1 MSSSSSASCNVSG
14 SSNSSESMKDP
25 YPLWK
30 FVVKGDKISGG
41 GGNYNWKCNFCG
53 EVKNGSYTRV
63 KAHLLGEQGKGIQTC
78 NKVKI
83 DDLAKLRSLHRESE
97 DYKKSLLPKV
107 PPFSNE
113 PISSH
118 TSTEATSMR
127 LGSFDNVKKRKS
139 KNTISDAFNVKSRD
153 HLDSEI
159 ARMFYT
165 GGLPFNLA
173 RNPYYVSSYT
183 MAANSNLSGYKPPGY
198 NKLRTTLLCKET
210 ENVDRLLQP
219 MKATWKTKGVSIVSD
234 GWSDPQRRP
243 LINIMI
249 ASETGPMFMKAIDCS
264 GEIKDKDF
272 IATLLSEVID
282 EIGDQNVVQ
291 IITDNASNCKAAGE
305 LVEGRYPH
313 IYWTPCVVHTLN
325 LAMKSIC
332 AAKNVLNNVEVYD
345 ECNWITEVHA
355 DALFIK
361 NYIMNHSMRL
371 SMFNKFSP
379 LKLLCIADTRFASIV
394 CMLKRLKL
402 LKTSLQS
409 MVISENWSLY
419 KDDRRGQA
427 SHVREK
433 ILDEIWWEKVDYI
446 LDFTRPIY
454 EMIRVCDTD
463 KSSLHLVYER
473 WDIMVQKVKDA
484 IYKKE
489 GKLDYEQSTFFNVV
503 KGILSSRWSKGSTPL
518 HSLAHSLNPRF
529 YTEEWLNEV
538 PGRVA
543 PNADNEISTQRL
555 QCFRRLF
562 QSPDERFKINTEF
575 AIFSQKSEGIFLNI
589 DCMHDMALMDAKNW
603 WATYGSQVPMLQG
616 LAYKL
621 LGQPS
626 SSSCSERNWSTYKFI
641 NSCTRNKLT
650 PKRAQDLVYIH
661 NNLRLLSRR
670 SEEYTKGRSK
680 LWDVGGDEHDNLGE
694 VGILE
699 MAELSL
705 DEPEMENMIF
715 DDVLGDGEE

>member
-1 MSSSSSASCNVSG
+1 MASSSSTSCNVSG
-14 SSNSSESMKDP
+14 SSNSSKSMKDP

-30 FVVKGDKISGG
+30 FVVKGDRISGG

-63 KAHLLGEQGKGIQTC
+63 KAHLLGEQRKGIQTC

-83 DDLAKLRSLHRESE
+83 DDLAKLRKFHRESK

-113 PISSH
+113 LISSH
-118 TSTEATSMR
+118 TSTEATSVR
-127 LGSFDNVKKRKS
+127 LDSSDNVKKRKS
-139 KNTISDAFNVKSRD
+139 NNTIFDAFNMKSRD

-165 GGLPFNLA
+165 GGCLLILLETL
-173 RNPYYVSSYT
+173 T
-183 MAANSNLSGYKPPGY
+183 M
-198 NKLRTTLLCKET
+198 
-210 ENVDRLLQP
+210 LLQP
-219 MKATWKTKGVSIVSD
+219 IKATWKTKGVNIVSD

-291 IITDNASNCKAAGE
+291 IIKDNASNCKATGE
-305 LVEGRYPH
+305 LVEG
-313 IYWTPCVVHTLN
+313 
-325 LAMKSIC
+325 
-332 AAKNVLNNVEVYD
+332 
-345 ECNWITEVHA
+345 
-355 DALFIK
+355 
-361 NYIMNHSMRL
+361 
-371 SMFNKFSP
+371 
-379 LKLLCIADTRFASIV
+379 
-394 CMLKRLKL
+394 
-402 LKTSLQS
+402 
-409 MVISENWSLY
+409 
-419 KDDRRGQA
+419 
-427 SHVREK
+427 
-433 ILDEIWWEKVDYI
+433 
-446 LDFTRPIY
+446 
-454 EMIRVCDTD
+454 
-463 KSSLHLVYER
+463 R

-489 GKLDYEQSTFFNVV
+489 GKLDYEESTFFNVV
-503 KGILSSRWSKGSTPL
+503 KGILSSRWSKGSTLL

-543 PNADNEISTQRL
+543 PNADNEIFTQRL
-555 QCFRRLF
+555 QCFQKLF

-589 DCMHDMALMDAKNW
+589 DCMHDMVLMDAKNW
-603 WATYGSQVPMLQG
+603 WAVMVP
-616 LAYKL
+616 K
-621 LGQPS
+621 
-626 SSSCSERNWSTYKFI
+626 
-641 NSCTRNKLT
+641 NKLT

-699 MAELSL
+699 MTELSL

>member
-1 MSSSSSASCNVSG
+1 MSSSGSSASASCNVSG
-14 SSNSSESMKDP
+14 SSNSSESNKDP

-63 KAHLLGEQGKGIQTC
+63 KAHLLCETGKGIQTC
-78 NKVKI
+78 NKVNI
-83 DDLAKLRSLHRESE
+83 DDLAKLRKLHRESE
-97 DYKKSLLPKV
+97 DFKKSLLPKV

-118 TSTEATSMR
+118 TSTEATSVR
-127 LGSFDNVKKRKS
+127 LGSSDNVKKRKS
-139 KNTISDAFNVKSRD
+139 NNTISNAFNMKSRD
-153 HLDSEI
+153 QLDSEI

-165 GGLPFNLA
+165 RGLPFNLA

-183 MAANSNLSGYKPPGY
+183 IAANSNLSGYKPPRY
-198 NKLRTTLLCKET
+198 NKLRTTLLCKEK

-219 MKATWKTKGVSIVSD
+219 IKATWKTKGVSIVSD

-345 ECNWITEVHA
+345 ECHWITEVHA

-433 ILDEIWWEKVDYI
+433 ILDEIWWDKVDYI

-454 EMIRVCDTD
+454 DMIRVCDTD

-473 WDIMVQKVKDA
+473 WDIMVQGVKDA

-489 GKLDYEQSTFFNVV
+489 DFTRKNGLMRSQDELLQVPTMKFPHKDYNV
-503 KGILSSRWSKGSTPL
+503 
-518 HSLAHSLNPRF
+518 
-529 YTEEWLNEV
+529 
-538 PGRVA
+538 
-543 PNADNEISTQRL
+543 
-555 QCFRRLF
+555 FRRLF

-589 DCMHDMALMDAKNW
+589 DCMYDMALMDAKNW
-603 WATYGSQVPMLQG
+603 WATYGSQVPMLQN

-641 NSCTRNKLT
+641 HSCTRNKFT

-705 DEPEMENMIF
+705 DEPEMESMIF
-715 DDVLGDGEE
+715 DDVLDGKE

>member
-1 MSSSSSASCNVSG
+1 MPLTVAPITAVASPAAAGPDHHSVHRRFVAYSLLSLSHRDTDFTRRSLFVLSHHPSVASHQSTRPPPGMSSSSSASCNVSG
-14 SSNSSESMKDP
+14 SSNSSESMKDL

-198 NKLRTTLLCKET
+198 IKLRTTLLCKET

-219 MKATWKTKGVSIVSD
+219 MKATWKT
-234 GWSDPQRRP
+234 
-243 LINIMI
+243 
-249 ASETGPMFMKAIDCS
+249 KAIDCS

-305 LVEGRYPH
+305 LVE
-313 IYWTPCVVHTLN
+313 
-325 LAMKSIC
+325 
-332 AAKNVLNNVEVYD
+332 AKNVLNNVEVYD
-345 ECNWITEVHA
+345 ECHWITEVHA
-355 DALFIK
+355 DAL
-361 NYIMNHSMRL
+361 
-371 SMFNKFSP
+371 
-379 LKLLCIADTRFASIV
+379 
-394 CMLKRLKL
+394 LKL

-529 YTEEWLNEV
+529 YTEKWLNEV

-641 NSCTRNKLT
+641 HSCTRNKLT

-699 MAELSL
+699 MTELSL

>member
-14 SSNSSESMKDP
+14 SSNSSESMKDL

-30 FVVKGDKISGG
+30 FVVK
-41 GGNYNWKCNFCG
+41 
-53 EVKNGSYTRV
+53 
-63 KAHLLGEQGKGIQTC
+63 GEQGKGIQTC

-198 NKLRTTLLCKET
+198 NKLKTTLLCKET

-219 MKATWKTKGVSIVSD
+219 MKATWKTKGVSIISD

-332 AAKNVLNNVEVYD
+332 AAKNVLNNFEVYY
-345 ECNWITEVHA
+345 ECHWITEVHA

-361 NYIMNHSMRL
+361 N
-371 SMFNKFSP
+371 
-379 LKLLCIADTRFASIV
+379 
-394 CMLKRLKL
+394 
-402 LKTSLQS
+402 
-409 MVISENWSLY
+409 
-419 KDDRRGQA
+419 
-427 SHVREK
+427 
-433 ILDEIWWEKVDYI
+433 
-446 LDFTRPIY
+446 
-454 EMIRVCDTD
+454 
-463 KSSLHLVYER
+463 
-473 WDIMVQKVKDA
+473 
-484 IYKKE
+484 
-489 GKLDYEQSTFFNVV
+489 
-503 KGILSSRWSKGSTPL
+503 
-518 HSLAHSLNPRF
+518 
-529 YTEEWLNEV
+529 
-538 PGRVA
+538 
-543 PNADNEISTQRL
+543 
-555 QCFRRLF
+555 
-562 QSPDERFKINTEF
+562 
-575 AIFSQKSEGIFLNI
+575 
-589 DCMHDMALMDAKNW
+589 
-603 WATYGSQVPMLQG
+603 
-616 LAYKL
+616 
-621 LGQPS
+621 
-626 SSSCSERNWSTYKFI
+626 
-641 NSCTRNKLT
+641 
-650 PKRAQDLVYIH
+650 
-661 NNLRLLSRR
+661 
-670 SEEYTKGRSK
+670 
-680 LWDVGGDEHDNLGE
+680 
-694 VGILE
+694 
-699 MAELSL
+699 
-705 DEPEMENMIF
+705 
-715 DDVLGDGEE
+715 

>member
-14 SSNSSESMKDP
+14 SSNSSESMKDL

-183 MAANSNLSGYKPPGY
+183 MAANSNLSGYKPPEY

-291 IITDNASNCKAAGE
+291 IITNNASNCKAAGE
-305 LVEGRYPH
+305 LVVGRYPH

-345 ECNWITEVHA
+345 ECHWITEVHA

-427 SHVREK
+427 SH
-433 ILDEIWWEKVDYI
+433 
-446 LDFTRPIY
+446 
-454 EMIRVCDTD
+454 
-463 KSSLHLVYER
+463 
-473 WDIMVQKVKDA
+473 
-484 IYKKE
+484 
-489 GKLDYEQSTFFNVV
+489 
-503 KGILSSRWSKGSTPL
+503 
-518 HSLAHSLNPRF
+518 
-529 YTEEWLNEV
+529 
-538 PGRVA
+538 
-543 PNADNEISTQRL
+543 
-555 QCFRRLF
+555 
-562 QSPDERFKINTEF
+562 
-575 AIFSQKSEGIFLNI
+575 
-589 DCMHDMALMDAKNW
+589 
-603 WATYGSQVPMLQG
+603 G
-616 LAYKL
+616 L
-621 LGQPS
+621 
-626 SSSCSERNWSTYKFI
+626 
-641 NSCTRNKLT
+641 
-650 PKRAQDLVYIH
+650 
-661 NNLRLLSRR
+661 
-670 SEEYTKGRSK
+670 
-680 LWDVGGDEHDNLGE
+680 
-694 VGILE
+694 
-699 MAELSL
+699 
-705 DEPEMENMIF
+705 
-715 DDVLGDGEE
+715 

>member
-1 MSSSSSASCNVSG
+1 MPYSSSLSPRPSATHRRADNRRRFTCCCWSRPSLSSPSLRRLQPTFTETQTSLAARCSSSATTPVSPATSPPDHHQVSGCRCSSSATSPPPSTVRRHSPATSPPPGMSSSSSASCNVSG
-14 SSNSSESMKDP
+14 SSNSSESMKDL

-63 KAHLLGEQGKGIQTC
+63 KAHLLSEQGKGIQTC

-183 MAANSNLSGYKPPGY
+183 MVANSNLSGYKPPGY

-219 MKATWKTKGVSIVSD
+219 MKATWKTKGVRIVSD

-282 EIGDQNVVQ
+282 
-291 IITDNASNCKAAGE
+291 
-305 LVEGRYPH
+305 
-313 IYWTPCVVHTLN
+313 
-325 LAMKSIC
+325 
-332 AAKNVLNNVEVYD
+332 
-345 ECNWITEVHA
+345 
-355 DALFIK
+355 F
-361 NYIMNHSMRL
+361 
-371 SMFNKFSP
+371 
-379 LKLLCIADTRFASIV
+379 
-394 CMLKRLKL
+394 
-402 LKTSLQS
+402 
-409 MVISENWSLY
+409 
-419 KDDRRGQA
+419 
-427 SHVREK
+427 
-433 ILDEIWWEKVDYI
+433 
-446 LDFTRPIY
+446 
-454 EMIRVCDTD
+454 
-463 KSSLHLVYER
+463 
-473 WDIMVQKVKDA
+473 
-484 IYKKE
+484 
-489 GKLDYEQSTFFNVV
+489 
-503 KGILSSRWSKGSTPL
+503 
-518 HSLAHSLNPRF
+518 
-529 YTEEWLNEV
+529 
-538 PGRVA
+538 
-543 PNADNEISTQRL
+543 
-555 QCFRRLF
+555 
-562 QSPDERFKINTEF
+562 
-575 AIFSQKSEGIFLNI
+575 
-589 DCMHDMALMDAKNW
+589 
-603 WATYGSQVPMLQG
+603 
-616 LAYKL
+616 
-621 LGQPS
+621 
-626 SSSCSERNWSTYKFI
+626 
-641 NSCTRNKLT
+641 
-650 PKRAQDLVYIH
+650 
-661 NNLRLLSRR
+661 
-670 SEEYTKGRSK
+670 
-680 LWDVGGDEHDNLGE
+680 
-694 VGILE
+694 
-699 MAELSL
+699 
-705 DEPEMENMIF
+705 
-715 DDVLGDGEE
+715 

>member
-1 MSSSSSASCNVSG
+1 MAGVVFVVDLDRINDFGGLVGGGGCCQGKGKWSRWLVGGGGGGLGGGGDGGMSSSSSASCNVSG
-14 SSNSSESMKDP
+14 SSNSFESMKDP

-30 FVVKGDKISGG
+30 FVVK
-41 GGNYNWKCNFCG
+41 
-53 EVKNGSYTRV
+53 
-63 KAHLLGEQGKGIQTC
+63 GEQGKGIQTC

-83 DDLAKLRSLHRESE
+83 DDLAKLRKLHRESE

-113 PISSH
+113 RISSH
-118 TSTEATSMR
+118 TSTKATSVR
-127 LGSFDNVKKRKS
+127 LGSADNVKKRKS
-139 KNTISDAFNVKSRD
+139 NNTIPDAFNMKSLD
-153 HLDSEI
+153 KLDSEI

-183 MAANSNLSGYKPPGY
+183 IAANSNLSGYKPPGY

-219 MKATWKTKGVSIVSD
+219 IKAAWKTKGVSIVSD

-264 GEIKDKDF
+264 GEIKDIDF

-291 IITDNASNCKAAGE
+291 IITDNASNCKAAEE
-305 LVEGRYPH
+305 LAEGRYPY

-325 LAMKSIC
+325 LAMTSIC

-345 ECNWITEVHA
+345 ECHWIIEVHA

-379 LKLLCIADTRFASIV
+379 LKLLCIGNTRFASIV
-394 CMLKRLKL
+394 CMLKRFKL

-419 KDDRRGQA
+419 KDDQRGQA

-446 LDFTRPIY
+446 LDFTCPIY
-454 EMIRVCDTD
+454 DMIRLCDTD
-463 KSSLHLVYER
+463 KFFLHLVYER
-473 WDIMVQKVKDA
+473 WEIMVQKVKDA
-484 IYKKE
+484 IFKKE
-489 GKLDYEQSTFFNVV
+489 GKLDYEESTFFNVV
-503 KGILSSRWSKGSTPL
+503 KGILSSRWSKGSTP
-518 HSLAHSLNPRF
+518 P
-529 YTEEWLNEV
+529 
-538 PGRVA
+538 
-543 PNADNEISTQRL
+543 
-555 QCFRRLF
+555 
-562 QSPDERFKINTEF
+562 
-575 AIFSQKSEGIFLNI
+575 
-589 DCMHDMALMDAKNW
+589 
-603 WATYGSQVPMLQG
+603 
-616 LAYKL
+616 
-621 LGQPS
+621 
-626 SSSCSERNWSTYKFI
+626 
-641 NSCTRNKLT
+641 
-650 PKRAQDLVYIH
+650 IH
-661 NNLRLLSRR
+661 
-670 SEEYTKGRSK
+670 
-680 LWDVGGDEHDNLGE
+680 
-694 VGILE
+694 
-699 MAELSL
+699 
-705 DEPEMENMIF
+705 
-715 DDVLGDGEE
+715 

>member
-1 MSSSSSASCNVSG
+1 MSSSGSSASASCNVSG
-14 SSNSSESMKDP
+14 SSNSSESKKDP

-30 FVVKGDKISGG
+30 FVDK
-41 GGNYNWKCNFCG
+41 
-53 EVKNGSYTRV
+53 
-63 KAHLLGEQGKGIQTC
+63 GKGIQTC
-78 NKVKI
+78 SKVNI
-83 DDLAKLRSLHRESE
+83 DDLAKLRKLHRESE
-97 DYKKSLLPKV
+97 DYKKSLLTKV

-118 TSTEATSMR
+118 TSTEATSVR
-127 LGSFDNVKKRKS
+127 LGSSDNVKKRKS
-139 KNTISDAFNVKSRD
+139 NNTISDAFNMKSRD
-153 HLDSEI
+153 QLDSEI

-165 GGLPFNLA
+165 EGLSFNLA

-183 MAANSNLSGYKPPGY
+183 IAANSNLSGYKPPGY
-198 NKLRTTLLCKET
+198 NKLRTTLLCKEK

-219 MKATWKTKGVSIVSD
+219 IKATWKTKGVSIVSD

-282 EIGDQNVVQ
+282 EIGDQNFVQ

-305 LVEGRYPH
+305 LVE
-313 IYWTPCVVHTLN
+313 
-325 LAMKSIC
+325 
-332 AAKNVLNNVEVYD
+332 AKNVLNNVEVYD
-345 ECNWITEVHA
+345 ECHWITEVHV

-361 NYIMNHSMRL
+361 NYMMNHSMRL

-379 LKLLCIADTRFASIV
+379 LKLLCIADTCFASIV

-409 MVISENWSLY
+409 MVIIENWSLY

-433 ILDEIWWEKVDYI
+433 ILDEIWWDKVDYI

-454 EMIRVCDTD
+454 DMIRVCDTD

-473 WDIMVQKVKDA
+473 WDIMVQGVKDA

-489 GKLDYEQSTFFNVV
+489 GKQDYEESTFFNVV

-543 PNADNEISTQRL
+543 PSADNEISTQRL

-562 QSPDERFKINTEF
+562 QSLNERFKINTEF

-641 NSCTRNKLT
+641 HSCTRNKLT

-705 DEPEMENMIF
+705 DEPEMESMIF